1 MEPQAVAEASSATPP
16 VAPVVMEPDPDVER
30 GLLASVKVLNFA
42 KGRLEELGEAGCVQ
56 VSKDELVMLR
66 RAAIAMNNSIT
77 RVVKKT
83 NAAEDRLLLEVH
95 LIRQTMA
102 KELTDRD
109 ANRARVY
116 EQLRRYQVDED
127 GTAAAS
133 AVSTTTPQHTNPL
146 LAPSQAQVS
155 VDRAL
160 AAVARIEQSMT
171 TLNPMGTTHVHG
183 AGLIAAHNACV
194 AAASAE

>member
-42 KGRLEELGEAGCVQ
+42 KGRLEELGEAECVQ

-133 AVSTTTPQHTNPL
+133 TVSTTTPHHSNPL

-183 AGLIAAHNACV
+183 AGLIAAHNTCV